1 MTISIQFSNNAAA
14 SYSKTGE
21 QINKEVIFEA
31 INGFENESETLKKQN
46 LLFYFGWKNKRM
58 LGYFRAETLGYI
70 VCKTTPG
77 IERLIDEKNDIKD
90 FESFDCIIYLSTDIG
105 RDESKIFKTF
115 TIVHELQHLLQR
127 IYLKNHYLKHSV
139 LINYYKIR
147 GFDKNDLPTE
157 HDAIRKAKLINYKI
171 FDKENVDLF
180 LDEKIMTSKTGDKKY
195 WEKIKNI
202 NINEYYD
209 LESEMQTVWDKSKN
223 DIKEKTKIDE
233 SLRITYEYLVD
244 HIKEN

>member
-1 MTISIQFSNNAAA
+1 M
-14 SYSKTGE
+14 
-21 QINKEVIFEA
+21 
-31 INGFENESETLKKQN
+31 
-46 LLFYFGWKNKRM
+46 
-58 LGYFRAETLGYI
+58 
-70 VCKTTPG
+70 
-77 IERLIDEKNDIKD
+77 
-90 FESFDCIIYLSTDIG
+90 
-105 RDESKIFKTF
+105 
-115 TIVHELQHLLQR
+115 
-127 IYLKNHYLKHSV
+127 
-139 LINYYKIR
+139 
-147 GFDKNDLPTE
+147 
-157 HDAIRKAKLINYKI
+157 
-171 FDKENVDLF
+171 F